1 MTTPHFRRTR
11 LAGAVAG
18 AVLAL
23 GAGQAFGAAF
33 ALQENSGSG
42 LGNAYAGGAAAAE
55 DAATVWTNPA
65 GMARI
70 GSNQVAAAVNLV
82 NPSAKFNNNGGSLAA
97 FNQPLGGSG
106 GDAGSLAAVPNLYV
120 VLPIN
125 KQFAFGLGLNAP
137 FGLVTEYD
145 DGWLGRYQALKS
157 DVKTI
162 NVNPSISWRMTDNFS
177 VGVGANYQQI
187 KATFTNNVNY
197 SGALATAAATAAAGG
212 LIPAALVPTI
222 VGATGGLDAKADVTG
237 DDNAWGWNIGAL
249 WEINPNL
256 RVGASYRSSI
266 KYDVSG
272 NVNFSYPTLPA
283 LPPALAPVVGLL
295 ASNVNNVLANGGV
308 TSSIELPPIANV
320 SFFSRLNDKWD
331 IMADAQWTGWS
342 TIQELKFVRTT
353 GATLSNTPEGFKD
366 TWRISVGTNYHMDD
380 KWMFRGGVAWDQ
392 SPVNSTDMTPRLP
405 DNDRT
410 WLAFGVQY
418 AASKALKLDAG
429 FSYIWVKDPQINQNA
444 GSTTANGLISGN
456 YSANVTI
463 LSFQGTYSF

>member
-1 MTTPHFRRTR
+1 MNTRFRRTR
-11 LAGAVAG
+11 LASAVAG
-18 AVLAL
+18 AVLVL
-23 GAGQAFGAAF
+23 GAGQAWGAAF

-42 LGNAYAGGAAAAE
+42 LGNAYAGGAAVAE
-55 DAATVWTNPA
+55 DAATVWSNPA
-65 GMARI
+65 GMALI
-70 GSNQVAAAVNLV
+70 GSNQVVAAVNLI
-82 NPSAKFNNNGGSLAA
+82 NPSSKLNNDGGSLAA
-97 FNQPLGGSG
+97 FNQALGGTG
-106 GDAGSLAAVPNLYV
+106 GDAGSLAAVPNLYL

-125 KQFAFGLGLNAP
+125 KSFAFGIGVNAP

-157 DVKTI
+157 DLKTI
-162 NVNPSISWRMTDNFS
+162 NVNPAISWRMTDNFS
-177 VGVGANYQQI
+177 VGVGASYQQI

-197 SGALATAAATAAAGG
+197 SGALATAAQTAAAGG

-222 VGATGGLDAKADVTG
+222 IGATGSLDAKANVSG
-237 DDNAWGWNIGAL
+237 DDYSWGWNIGAL
-249 WEINPNL
+249 WEINKGT
-256 RVGASYRSSI
+256 RVGAAYRSSI
-266 KYDVSG
+266 KYDING
-272 NVNFSYPTLPA
+272 NVDFSYPALPT

-295 ASNVNNVLANGGV
+295 ASNVNNVLASGGV

-342 TIQELKFVRTT
+342 TISELKFVRTT
-353 GATLSNTPEGFKD
+353 GATLNNTPENFKD
-366 TWRISVGTNYHMDD
+366 VWRISAGANYHMDD

-410 WLAFGVQY
+410 WLALGVQY
-418 AASKALKLDAG
+418 KASPALKLDAG
-429 FSYIWVKDPQINQNA
+429 FSYIWVKDPEINQNA

-456 YSANVTI
+456 YNSNVTI
-463 LSFQGTYSF
+463 LSLQGTYSF

>member
-1 MTTPHFRRTR
+1 MNTPFRRTR
-11 LAGAVAG
+11 LASAVAG
-18 AVLAL
+18 AVLVL
-23 GAGQAFGAAF
+23 GAGHAWGAAF

-42 LGNAYAGGAAAAE
+42 LGNAYAGGAAVAE
-55 DAATVWTNPA
+55 DAGTVWTNPA
-65 GMARI
+65 GMALI
-70 GSNQVAAAVNLV
+70 GSNQVVAAVNLI
-82 NPSAKFNNNGGSLAA
+82 NPSAKFNNNGSSLAA
-97 FNQPLGGSG
+97 FNQQLGGDG
-106 GDAGSLAAVPNLYV
+106 GDAGNLAAVPNLYL

-125 KQFAFGLGLNAP
+125 KSFAFGIGVNAP

-162 NVNPSISWRMTDNFS
+162 NVNPAISWRMTDNFS
-177 VGVGANYQQI
+177 VGVGASYQQI

-197 SGALATAAATAAAGG
+197 SGALATAAGAAAAGG

-222 VGATGGLDAKADVTG
+222 VGATGGLDAKANVTG
-237 DDNAWGWNIGAL
+237 DDYSWGWNIGVL
-249 WEINPNL
+249 WEINKGT
-256 RVGASYRSSI
+256 RVGAAYRSSI
-266 KYDVSG
+266 KYDISG
-272 NVNFSYPTLPA
+272 NVDFSYPALPT

-295 ASNVNNVLANGGV
+295 ASNVNNVLASGGV

-342 TIQELKFVRTT
+342 TISELKFVRTT
-353 GATLSNTPEGFKD
+353 GATLSNTPENFKD
-366 TWRISVGTNYHMDD
+366 VWRISAGANYHMDD

-410 WLAFGVQY
+410 WVALGVQY
-418 AASKALKLDAG
+418 KASPALKLDAG
-429 FSYIWVKDPQINQNA
+429 FSYIFVKDPEIHQNA

-456 YSANVTI
+456 YNSNVTI
-463 LSFQGTYSF
+463 LSLQGTYSF